1 MQAEYVPTAV
11 YLEFT
16 FISTEELSFD
26 PNQRHKARLASVLI
40 IKCIFIVCFQV
51 LLTRGFLRCTLK
63 TTTLWAFRRCDFL
76 LTLSCL
82 RKFYVYIFALRKDG
96 FKKIDGS

>member
-40 IKCIFIVCFQV
+40 VQGVSLWCVFRFFSPVVVSGVCSKLQPWGHLGGV
-51 LLTRGFLRCTLK
+51 I
-63 TTTLWAFRRCDFL
+63 FL
-76 LTLSCL
+76 LT
-82 RKFYVYIFALRKDG
+82 
-96 FKKIDGS
+96 

>member
-16 FISTEELSFD
+16 FISTEQLSFD

-40 IKCIFIVCFQV
+40 VQRRCILIVCFQV
-51 LLTRGFLRCTLK
+51 LLTRGCLRCMLK
-63 TTTLWAFRRCDFL
+63 TTTLGAFTRCDFPSHIEL
-76 LTLSCL
+76 FEEFSCVL
-82 RKFYVYIFALRKDG
+82 YFFALWKDG
-96 FKKIDGS
+96 F

>member
-26 PNQRHKARLASVLI
+26 PNQRHPPMKVYPCAFAGSSHLWFS
-40 IKCIFIVCFQV
+40 QV
-51 LLTRGFLRCTLK
+51 YAENHGLVGF
-63 TTTLWAFRRCDFL
+63 
-76 LTLSCL
+76 
-82 RKFYVYIFALRKDG
+82 
-96 FKKIDGS
+96 